1 MTAEVEWRGPRDRV
15 PNPSDGPHAFGQV
28 GNLSYGMSRWSR
40 NSYAALRSFGGKSC
54 PQSG

>member
-28 GNLSYGMSRWSR
+28 GNLFYGMSRWSR